1 MQYHPVIYNEKEG
14 IVYFS
19 IKTSKNKPF
28 NYYSENK
35 LQKGNVIK
43 LVEKSYLSD
52 LKYKI
57 FLFKKDSFY

>member
-1 MQYHPVIYNEKEG
+1 MPCHPIIYNEKEG

-43 LVEKSYLSD
+43 LGEKSYLSD
-52 LKYKI
+52 LKYKVL
-57 FLFKKDSFY
+57 LFKKDLFY